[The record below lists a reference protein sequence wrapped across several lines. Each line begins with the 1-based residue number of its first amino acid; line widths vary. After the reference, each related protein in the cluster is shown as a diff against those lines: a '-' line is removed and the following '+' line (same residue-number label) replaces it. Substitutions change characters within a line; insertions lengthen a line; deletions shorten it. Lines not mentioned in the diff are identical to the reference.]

1 MLRVGVGRSKEF
13 YHDSFVHFVG
23 FTAASGG
30 PGMLSY
36 WPDER
41 LSHRV
46 QPGKVSKASTLCNI
60 GDPHAHSLEGR
71 KAWRPTCSDSG
82 TVGEALSVF
91 AVGGGTVPVYQQIL
105 DIVCDEFRGNGL
117 GSVFDGATLYCTGH

>member
-1 MLRVGVGRSKEF
+1 MIALNAQHTTFQQKLSLIFLLDR
-13 YHDSFVHFVG
+13 
-23 FTAASGG
+23 TAFESEEIHKG
-30 PGMLSY
+30 
-36 WPDER
+36 
-41 LSHRV
+41 
-46 QPGKVSKASTLCNI
+46 
-60 GDPHAHSLEGR
+60 LEGR
-71 KAWRPTCSDSG
+71 KSGRPTCSDSG